1 MSIYGRKDKMKSK
14 CTPEPWGV
22 GDLDRNEQRRVIAE
36 NGRLVVVCAHESVGS
51 LVPEMEA
58 NAILIAAA
66 PDLLR
71 ELKFMVRDW
80 IEIVGDEDENRT
92 PADRLEKAKAA
103 IAKAEG
109 KGQ

>member
-1 MSIYGRKDKMKSK
+1 MKSK

-22 GDLDRNEQRRVIAE
+22 GGLDRNEQRRVIAE
-36 NGRLVVVCAHESVGS
+36 NGRLVALCAHEGVGS

-66 PDLLR
+66 PDLLAACKDVD
-71 ELKFMVRDW
+71 EA
-80 IEIVGDEDENRT
+80 IEKMPGQVDIYTGVT
-92 PADRLEKAKAA
+92 DRLKAA
-103 IAKAEG
+103 IIKAEG